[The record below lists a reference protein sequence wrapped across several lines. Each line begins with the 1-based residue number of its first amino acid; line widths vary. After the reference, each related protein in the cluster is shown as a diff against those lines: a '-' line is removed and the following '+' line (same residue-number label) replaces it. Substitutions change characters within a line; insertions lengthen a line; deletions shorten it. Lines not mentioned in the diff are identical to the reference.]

1 MGTKG
6 SKNTPITAR
15 INTGLFN
22 QKKGVREPLLDVGP
36 AGVYGNN
43 QTQDIPSPS
52 KMRGYSQ
59 VSPLKQA
66 LSDEKP
72 IQAVLGSKSAGTQ
85 IIEQGELIPKE
96 ASTNRVE
103 KGSKEEDF
111 YNKNKT
117 RCDKLTNEQ
126 KLDPKNKCT
135 GFAQERKPDKVTNV
149 PGKDTI
155 KLEDLEKKGNR
166 GINESWEVG
175 SQGRRMKRLS
185 DDISDQEK
193 KAGRY
198 SDRRAKY
205 GTQDAD
211 GNWTAKKGSEK
222 KFRRA
227 TSNLDEANRN
237 IEGSR
242 GQYETYSKGVARGA
256 SGYHNDTFS
265 VKEKA
270 TIGSVSNDINEQVD
284 FLKKN
289 NGDTTDPT
297 DTATNPASTK
307 KDVDSA
313 AEMNSK
319 FFKKKTPLKMK
330 YFK

>member
-1 MGTKG
+1 
-6 SKNTPITAR
+6 
-15 INTGLFN
+15 
-22 QKKGVREPLLDVGP
+22 
-36 AGVYGNN
+36 
-43 QTQDIPSPS
+43 
-52 KMRGYSQ
+52 
-59 VSPLKQA
+59 
-66 LSDEKP
+66 
-72 IQAVLGSKSAGTQ
+72 
-85 IIEQGELIPKE
+85 
-96 ASTNRVE
+96 
-103 KGSKEEDF
+103 
-111 YNKNKT
+111 
-117 RCDKLTNEQ
+117 
-126 KLDPKNKCT
+126 
-135 GFAQERKPDKVTNV
+135 
-149 PGKDTI
+149 
-155 KLEDLEKKGNR
+155 
-166 GINESWEVG
+166 
-175 SQGRRMKRLS
+175 MKRLS

-198 SDRRAKY
+198 SDKRAKY

-211 GNWTAKKGSEK
+211 GNWTANKGSEK

-270 TIGSVSNDINEQVD
+270 TIGSVSDDINQQVD
-284 FLKKN
+284 FLKEN

-307 KDVDSA
+307 KDVDSGA
-313 AEMNSK
+313 KMNSK